1 MTTPLPVIDFHHHG
15 RPASFYQELS
25 RRGMTI
31 FGGRPFPPASN
42 PDATLAM
49 MDRVGIS
56 QVIMSAPDA
65 ESVFADKAF
74 GVQQSRSINEHF
86 ASMMKRWPDR
96 FGAFVTLP
104 MPHIQESLDELAYGM
119 DALGFDGVLILTS
132 YLGRY
137 SGSAEFDPILEECN
151 RRGTLV
157 FVHPATPVGMDLLKV
172 SIPSFVLEFVNDTS
186 RCITHMLMND
196 VPRRFPRIRFLFSHA
211 GGNIPYLAPRLALLD
226 LFANP
231 ANTLT
236 IPEAREKALAGI
248 RGFYY
253 DTALSAVDSVF
264 STLRDTVGLD
274 RVVFGSDAPQAP
286 ESFVAA
292 TAQGLREASV
302 LSEDEK
308 YAIAQGTGR
317 TLLPRLFPG
326 VGTALSGPLPD
337 RQLQT
342 A

>member
-1 MTTPLPVIDFHHHG
+1 MARLPLIDMHHHA
-15 RPASFYQELS
+15 RPASFYEGLA
-25 RRGMTI
+25 RRGMKI

-42 PDATLAM
+42 PEATVAM
-49 MDRVGIS
+49 MDRVGLS
-56 QVIMSAPDA
+56 HVILSAPDA

-74 GVQQSRSINEHF
+74 GVEQCRSINEHF
-86 ASMMKRWPDR
+86 ASMMQRWPDR

-104 MPHIQESLDELAYGM
+104 MPHVEESLSELAYGM
-119 DALGFDGVLILTS
+119 DTLGFDGVLLLSS

-137 SGSAEFDPILEECN
+137 SGSPEFDAIFEECN
-151 RRGTLV
+151 RRGTVV
-157 FVHPATPVGMDLLKV
+157 FVHPATPVGMDLLKI

-186 RCITHMLMND
+186 RCITNML
-196 VPRRFPRIRFLFSHA
+196 VHEVHRRFPRIRFLFSHA

-231 ANTLT
+231 DNKLSVE
-236 IPEAREKALAGI
+236 EAREKVLVAL

-292 TAQGLREASV
+292 TAQGLREAGV
-302 LSEDEK
+302 LSDDEK
-308 YAIAQGTGR
+308 YAIAQGTAQ
-317 TLLPRLFPG
+317 TLLPRLFPQ
-326 VGTALSGPLPD
+326 VRTALAGPVPE
-337 RQLQT
+337 RQLR
-342 A
+342 AA